1 MKRLLHGWFVAF
13 GILVVSTTVQ
23 AEVSEGFRLS
33 QTCAGCHGTA
43 GASPG
48 STIPILGGQHAK
60 YLADALRAYKT
71 GEREFYVMNL
81 IAQAFDDGQIGAI
94 SHWFSSQSWI
104 DSATPNRASLAA
116 IGEPIAGSKCAQ
128 CHGLDG
134 RGGELG
140 PRIAGQPVTYL
151 NKVIREYKGGK
162 RNNASAVLMMIVRD
176 LSDGDIE
183 ALSHYY
189 SRLR

>member
-1 MKRLLHGWFVAF
+1 MKSLMRGWLVAF
-13 GILVVSTTVQ
+13 GMLVVSTTVQ
-23 AEVSEGFRLS
+23 AGISEGFRLS

-48 STIPILGGQHAK
+48 STIPIIGGQHAR
-60 YLADALRAYKT
+60 YLADALRAYRT
-71 GEREFYVMNL
+71 GEREFYVMNI

-94 SHWFSSQSWI
+94 SHWFSSQPWI
-104 DSATPNRASLAA
+104 DSTTPNRASVAA
-116 IGEPIAGSKCAQ
+116 TGEPISRGKCAQ

-134 RGGELG
+134 RGGDLG
-140 PRIAGQPVTYL
+140 PRIAGQPVSYL
-151 NKVIREYKGGK
+151 DKVIREYKAGK
-162 RNNASAVLMMIVRD
+162 RNNAGAVMMMIARD

>member
-1 MKRLLHGWFVAF
+1 MRRLIGGWLVAL
-13 GILVVSTTVQ
+13 GVLVLSTTAQ
-23 AEVSEGFRLS
+23 AGVSEGFRLS

-48 STIPILGGQHAK
+48 STIPIIGGQHAR
-60 YLADALRAYKT
+60 YLADTLRAYQT
-71 GEREFYVMNL
+71 GEREFYVMNM
-81 IAQAFDDGQIGAI
+81 IAKAFNDGQVGAI
-94 SHWFSSQSWI
+94 SHWFSSQPWV
-104 DSATPNRASLAA
+104 DSGTPSRASLASN
-116 IGEPIAGSKCAQ
+116 GESIAGAKCAQ
-128 CHGLDG
+128 CHGSNG
-134 RGGELG
+134 RGGDLG

-151 NKVIREYKGGK
+151 NKVIREYRAGK
-162 RNNASAVLMMIVRD
+162 RNNASAVQMMIVRD